1 MIAMA
6 NTREE
11 LYRIGDTLI
20 DHHAVIAGKTKLL
33 LDAYESYK
41 RSAVLLGYFSQLR
54 DFNAEYRKLSS
65 KVMIYR
71 HELLEHHKPLLISSH
86 IEMFKQLLVTPTNT
100 EWFTQGVN
108 KYKKVKNYS
117 TFYYR
122 RKILIT
128 LERTVDVGALKK
140 LIDIIVTLDKY
151 YDIYDETIGFFMQ
164 TSTSFD
170 NLMRQYFPDCIHL

>member
-1 MIAMA
+1 MAAML
-6 NTREE
+6 NTQEE

-20 DHHAVIAGKTKLL
+20 DHHAVDLGRNKLL
-33 LDAYESYK
+33 LYAYESYK
-41 RSAVLLGYFSQLR
+41 RSVVLLGYFSQLR
-54 DFNAEYRKLSS
+54 DFDVEYRKLSR
-65 KVMIYR
+65 KVMTYR
-71 HELLEHHKPLLISSH
+71 HELLEHYKPLLISSH
-86 IEMFKQLLVTPTNT
+86 IEMFKQLLMSPAAT
-100 EWFTQGVN
+100 EWFNQGVN

-128 LERTVDVGALKK
+128 LELTVDMSALKK
-140 LIDIIVTLDKY
+140 IIDIIVTLDKY

-164 TSTSFD
+164 TSTPFD